1 MDNVDNC
8 VRFAML
14 TSYNSFTNMANKKH
28 PVIHFEI
35 GCHDGGKTRDF
46 FAGLFDWEISAPADG
61 LTINTG
67 GGISGH
73 IVELAPEWGNYVTV
87 YVEVDDLQA
96 YLDKA
101 VALGGKM
108 LVPPVDVPGQ
118 GSFAWFAAPEGNI
131 IGLWKPIA

>member
-1 MDNVDNC
+1 
-8 VRFAML
+8 
-14 TSYNSFTNMANKKH
+14 MANKSN

-46 FAGLFDWEISAPADG
+46 FAGLFDWDISSPAEG
-61 LTINTG
+61 LMIDTEG
-67 GGISGH
+67 LGGH

-101 VALGGKM
+101 VALGGKT
-108 LVPPVDVPGQ
+108 LVPPVEVPGQ
-118 GSFAWFAAPEGNI
+118 GSFAWFSAPEGNI
-131 IGLWKPIA
+131 IGLWKPAA